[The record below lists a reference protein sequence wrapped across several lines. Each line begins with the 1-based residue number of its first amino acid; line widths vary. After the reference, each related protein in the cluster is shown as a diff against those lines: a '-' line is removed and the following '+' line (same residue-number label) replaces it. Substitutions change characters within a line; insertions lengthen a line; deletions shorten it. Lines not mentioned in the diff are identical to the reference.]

1 MRGADVGGL
10 ESADAERMVA
20 LRDVLQHEAKVICA
34 ELARIGDLNIAF
46 DDLVA
51 RDLGRVKV
59 NAEEMGRR
67 AGDELSPA
75 CFESRESPFEHQFQV
90 VRHDMRG
97 LLNNILGRAQL
108 LELDNA
114 LPSEVLEHV
123 SKIGEASRRC
133 VEALDCSRQESADE
147 VGGTVASGEM
157 LLPLLESASPAENTR
172 QAPGTILV
180 VDDTADSREQMERF
194 LERTGHTVR
203 TAADGMSAL
212 EFLDANDVDLILLD
226 LHMPGMNGFQVLDRL
241 RERGILAHTPVIIVS
256 GMDFETHAVRGIEMG
271 AQDYVSRPVNFGLLK
286 ARVNSVLERQRL
298 RERELGQFFTA
309 SLARELVR
317 RPELLQ
323 VGRNVEVSVLFLD
336 VVGFSSV
343 SEKLGPIKTIE
354 WLGHAMEVFS
364 ECIHEHHGVLVD
376 YTGDQIMAIWGA
388 PQDDLEHATHA
399 CEAALAL
406 IGCLP
411 EIDARWLQIL
421 GHPTTITIGV
431 NTGEAFVGN
440 VGTRQKFK
448 YGALGNTV
456 NLASRLQSATKYVR
470 APVIVSGDTHSML
483 SRKLLSRRLTKLKV
497 NNIAQPVDV
506 HELSPPDRPGPQTLY
521 PEYEQA
527 LALYEAGEFHQAGA
541 LLGDILKRH
550 TDDGPT
556 LLLLSRTVNAIVN
569 RGEEHDPVWVLPGK

>member
-1 MRGADVGGL
+1 MKAADGGGL
-10 ESADAERMVA
+10 EREDAERMVA
-20 LRDVLQHEAKVICA
+20 LRNVLQLEAKVICI
-34 ELARIGDLNIAF
+34 ELAKIGDLSIAF
-46 DDLVA
+46 DDLVT

-59 NAEEMGRR
+59 NAEEMGQR
-67 AGDELSPA
+67 AEAELSPD

-97 LLNNILGRAQL
+97 LLNNILGRTQL

-123 SKIGEASRRC
+123 RKIGEASRRC
-133 VEALDCSRQESADE
+133 VEALDGSRQESADE
-147 VGGTVASGEM
+147 VGSTVASGEM
-157 LLPLLESASPAENTR
+157 MLPLLESVSPTANTQ

-180 VDDTADSREQMERF
+180 VDDAADSREQMERF

-203 TAADGMSAL
+203 TAADGISAL

-241 RERGILAHTPVIIVS
+241 RERGTLAHTPVIIVS

-271 AQDYVSRPVNFGLLK
+271 AQDYVPRPVNFGLLK

-317 RPELLQ
+317 RPGLLQ

-388 PQDDLEHATHA
+388 PQDDPEHATHA

-406 IGCLP
+406 VGCLP
-411 EIDARWLQIL
+411 EIDATWHSIL
-421 GHPTTITIGV
+421 GHATTITIGV

-470 APVIVSGDTHSML
+470 APVVVSGTTHSRL

-497 NNIAQPVDV
+497 NNIARPVDV
-506 HELSPPDRPGPQTLY
+506 HELSPPDRAAPRTLY
-521 PEYEQA
+521 PEYEHA

-569 RGEEHDPVWVLPGK
+569 SGEEHDPVWVLPGK